1 MTEFK
6 YNEKLSNISTIQLG
20 LNTIR
25 IPLYEKS
32 FKSYTNGQVFKVT
45 DVQIMRYKRNKII
58 EKFNSMYRSVKYTWL
73 EIGFDFSVNTKVSD
87 ILLKLKRNLF
97 KMGIPIE
104 GYVWLVDKG
113 NLYGN
118 MHFHLLV
125 AIPRLDLKGKTLP
138 NCLKLKFKNK
148 KVHSS
153 FVTNKPKMIDYLLNK
168 EIYFIGKR
176 KRVYGKSKNI
186 EILNRKMMLKSVDKI

>member
-1 MTEFK
+1 M
-6 YNEKLSNISTIQLG
+6 
-20 LNTIR
+20 
-25 IPLYEKS
+25 
-32 FKSYTNGQVFKVT
+32 
-45 DVQIMRYKRNKII
+45 I

-87 ILLKLKRNLF
+87 ILLKLKRNLI

-138 NCLKLKFKNK
+138 YGLKLKFKGK

-168 EIYFIGKR
+168 EIYYIGKR
-176 KRVYGKSKNI
+176 KRVYGKSKSI
-186 EILNRKMMLKSVDKI
+186 VIPNRKKM